1 MVNIN
6 LNTLISCS
14 STNDLAFQGA
24 LDGLDEGNSFLSY
37 SQTKGRGRNDNKWT
51 SLKGNLFLSTIIRPK
66 IEKKNWQQ
74 LSLIVAFSVIEVLLK
89 FGIKKNQIELKW
101 PNDILV
107 NNKKIAGILLESFH
121 DFIIVGIGLNV
132 KKTPVNEEKWETT
145 KIDDYINLNF
155 SLKEIALKILDQLF
169 LNYQIWNEK
178 KFIYFREKINTFLK
192 YRTKV
197 IVINLN
203 SNKNNLSGIL
213 LGLGDTGAMMI
224 ESGSSVFEYNS
235 IESYYQSNEGV

>member
-14 STNDLAFQGA
+14 STNDLAYQGA
-24 LDGLDEGNSFLSY
+24 LDGLDEGNSFLSH

-66 IEKKNWQQ
+66 TEKKNWQQ

-107 NNKKIAGILLESFH
+107 NNKKIAGILLESSH
-121 DFIIVGIGLNV
+121 DFIIAGIGLNV
-132 KKTPVNEEKWETT
+132 KKTPKNEEKWKEQA
-145 KIDDYINLNF
+145 KENLQKDPLENLCKLLEKLVILGDENRF
-155 SLKEIALKILDQLF
+155 LKNRVDFLERQDELQRIIIRSTFVGQRREKKTLANAVSLDQAGGRSDRRRRRL
-169 LNYQIWNEK
+169 W
-178 KFIYFREKINTFLK
+178 R
-192 YRTKV
+192 R
-197 IVINLN
+197 
-203 SNKNNLSGIL
+203 IL
-213 LGLGDTGAMMI
+213 LQH
-224 ESGSSVFEYNS
+224 F
-235 IESYYQSNEGV
+235 

>member
-1 MVNIN
+1 M
-6 LNTLISCS
+6 
-14 STNDLAFQGA
+14 
-24 LDGLDEGNSFLSY
+24 
-37 SQTKGRGRNDNKWT
+37 
-51 SLKGNLFLSTIIRPK
+51 
-66 IEKKNWQQ
+66 
-74 LSLIVAFSVIEVLLK
+74 IVAFSVIEVLLK
-89 FGIKKNQIELKW
+89 FGIKENQIELKW

-107 NNKKIAGILLESFH
+107 NNKKIAGILLESSH

-192 YRTKV
+192 YRTKA

-213 LGLGDTGAMMI
+213 LGLGDTGTMMI
-224 ESGSSVFEYNS
+224 DSGSGVFEYNS
-235 IESYYQSNEGV
+235 IESYYESNEGV

>member
-1 MVNIN
+1 MKNKFLFSAFVYFIILTLLSLGFWQIYRLNWKLELIEQIEN
-6 LNTLISCS
+6 SLNTDPI
-14 STNDLAFQGA
+14 
-24 LDGLDEGNSFLSY
+24 ELSK
-37 SQTKGRGRNDNKWT
+37 T
-51 SLKGNLFLSTIIRPK
+51 
-66 IEKKNWQQ
+66 EKKNWQQ

-89 FGIKKNQIELKW
+89 FGIKENQIELKW

-107 NNKKIAGILLESFH
+107 NNKKIAGILLESSH
-121 DFIIVGIGLNV
+121 DFIIAGIGLNV

-178 KFIYFREKINTFLK
+178 EFIYFREKINIFLK

-213 LGLGDTGAMMI
+213 LGLGDTGTMMI
-224 ESGSSVFEYNS
+224 DSGSGVFEYNS
-235 IESYYQSNEGV
+235 IESYYESNEGV